1 MTTAT
6 TERPAAVA
14 RMDPRI
20 RARRAA
26 VRRDEGRRRL
36 RRLLTMLTVAAT
48 VGVIYLVTRSPLLDV
63 DHLRVHGAHNTG
75 VEAVLAASG
84 IEIGDPMT
92 DVSLGGAH
100 DAILQLPWVESVRVE
115 RHWPGTIEIHVT
127 EREPVAVLHTG
138 DGSWVLLDGTG
149 HVLTVGAGEAPDLPA
164 ITIDTAAVPAG
175 AQQHGMSGALAVA
188 RLLTPDLRAWLSSI
202 RPAPDGTVDL
212 LLHQDIRVE
221 LGSQAHLSDKL
232 VDLATV
238 LTRVELDGIDTIDV
252 SVVHDPVV
260 TRRVA

>member
-6 TERPAAVA
+6 TERPTAPP

-20 RARRAA
+20 RARRVA
-26 VRRDEGRRRL
+26 VRRHEGRRRL
-36 RRLLTMLTVAAT
+36 RRLLIMVAVAAT
-48 VGVIYLVTRSPLLDV
+48 LGVLYLVTRSPLLDV
-63 DHLRVHGAHNTG
+63 DHVRVHGAHNTG
-75 VEAVLAASG
+75 VDAVLAASG
-84 IEIGDPMT
+84 IEVGDPMT
-92 DVSLGGAH
+92 DVSLDRAH
-100 DAILQLPWVESVRVE
+100 DAILRLPWVESVRVE
-115 RHWPGTIEIHVT
+115 RDWPGTVEIHVT
-127 EREPVAVLHTG
+127 ERVAAAVLHTG
-138 DGSWVLLDGTG
+138 DGTWVLLDGTG
-149 HVLTVGAGEAPDLPA
+149 HVLTAGTGPAPDLPA
-164 ITIDTAAVPAG
+164 ITIDTTAVQPG
-175 AQQHGMSGALAVA
+175 GQQHGMSGALAVA
-188 RLLTPDLRAWLSSI
+188 RMLTPDLRAWLSSI

-260 TRRVA
+260 TRRAA